1 MKLAY
6 CCMGNPKHSFKYEKT
21 DGLRCPVCQRPVI
34 PTGINEEE
42 YNSLPE
48 YKDLKKQCRDSEE
61 EIEMKRLVS
70 IKYSGSFTSTNRDG
84 PGELVN
90 SLLKEDF
97 DWLVEQLEKRIS
109 KDI

>member
-1 MKLAY
+1 M
-6 CCMGNPKHSFKYEKT
+6 HSFKYEKR
-21 DGLRCPVCQRPVI
+21 DGLRCPVCQRPVA
-34 PTGINEEE
+34 PTSVTEEG

-48 YKDLKKQCRDSEE
+48 YKELKMQCRDSEK
-61 EIEMKRLVS
+61 EIEVRRLAS

-97 DWLVEQLEKRIS
+97 DWLVEQLEKRIN